1 MRVAAGQFSGR
12 ALLAAVQLLLLL
24 LCATVGVSGHDVGD
38 MHQKPLGGDGRLV
51 YPHSSARR
59 VIWDE
64 HSLFIDG
71 QRIFIFSG
79 EVHPWRNPVQSLH
92 LDVLQKLKAAGFNAV
107 SIYFHWGAVEYE
119 RGVFRWNKIFDLQPF
134 LDAAK
139 KAGLYVIARPGPYVN
154 AETSGGGFP
163 GWGTRVEG
171 LWRKSNKN
179 YTEAWKPFV
188 REFGALI
195 VKNEITRGGP
205 IILVQVENE
214 YSGFGDGVEDFDYE
228 KELLAAFKDTG
239 ITVPTICDDAWL
251 GGHFQSVDIY
261 GWNSYPLGFDC
272 SHPKVWHNPPPDYYY
287 NLYNSKIKRHAPK
300 SILELQA
307 GGFDGWG
314 GAGYDACAQLIGPE
328 FETVFYKAIYGS
340 AVRIMNLYMVFGGTN
355 WGQLAEPGVYT
366 SYDYGA
372 IIREDRRLRDKYY
385 ELKLQTNFLK
395 ASPTY
400 LTSHPWQ
407 LTESQQLDILK
418 GTKGI
423 VLTVLDNIYR
433 ERTKFYIV
441 RQKDFS
447 KFETIKYRINLDT
460 SFGTLAVPRLKEHG
474 ASKPT
479 PFLELQPRDSNI
491 LVTDYRAGSAYI
503 VYSTAEIYTWK
514 EIDGT
519 TYIFVYGDP
528 GEQHETA
535 FRAQDKVD
543 VHITG
548 SNEGVDWMH
557 EANLSLLTIGYTI
570 TDDSTQLV
578 RFDKTVLVIQ
588 SRKVAS
594 RTWVLDT
601 HPPTI
606 VEGGYLIR
614 SASIEGSRLHLIG
627 DIDQTIA
634 LYILASNS
642 VRHVTFNDKDLNIRR
657 TDGGWL
663 YATLTPRLP
672 ETTIPDL
679 SKLKWKYANS
689 LPEICSSYDDSRWV
703 TADNTYTPNKE
714 KPSTEHILYASD
726 YGFHSGNILWRGHF
740 TASGGEEEFSLKI
753 QGGQAFGYSVW
764 DNDVYV
770 GFWEGDVTTERHKGS
785 FKLPTPWKKD
795 EKHVITIL
803 QDHMGLEENWTA
815 ATEDFKAPRGLFS
828 YGFKG
833 NSPKLVHW
841 KLTGN
846 LGGEK
851 YIDHERGPFNEGGL
865 YAERQG
871 WHLPGFDD
879 SDWSAG
885 SPLKG
890 LKGPGVAFYRATFD
904 LHVPAGVDYP
914 MAIQYSNST
923 GSYYRSQ
930 IYVNGYQFGKYVN
943 SIGPQTS
950 FFIPQGILNYNG
962 ANTIAIS
969 LWAMQPAGAHLRSLD
984 LRILG
989 KVEGGVG
996 KVENSPMPPWTK
1008 RDAY

>member
-1 MRVAAGQFSGR
+1 MRIAAGTFEGV
-12 ALLAAVQLLLLL
+12 LLAVARLLLL
-24 LCATVGVSGHDVGD
+24 LCAAVGVSGHLHDV
-38 MHQKPLGGDGRLV
+38 HQQPLGGDIHMAMGH
-51 YPHSSARR
+51 PQSSARR
-59 VIWDE
+59 VTWDE

-92 LDVLQKLKAAGFNAV
+92 LDVLQKLKSAGFNAV

-139 KAGLYVIARPGPYVN
+139 QAGL
-154 AETSGGGFP
+154 GGFP

-195 VKNEITRGGP
+195 LKNEINKGGP

-228 KELLAAFKDTG
+228 EELLAAFKDTG

-251 GGHFQSVDIY
+251 GGHYQQVDIY

-272 SHPKVWHNPPPDYYY
+272 SHPEVWHNAPPDNFY
-287 NLYNSKIKRHAPK
+287 NSYNSKIQRHAPK

-314 GAGYDACAQLIGPE
+314 GAGYDSCAQLIGPE
-328 FETVFYKAIYGS
+328 FETVFYKAMYGS
-340 AVRIMNLYMVFGGTN
+340 AVKVMNLYMVFGGTN

-372 IIREDRRLRDKYY
+372 IIREDRRLRAKYY
-385 ELKLQTNFLK
+385 ELKLQTQFLK
-395 ASPTY
+395 ASPSY
-400 LTSHPWQ
+400 LTSRPWQ
-407 LTESQQLDILK
+407 LTESQQIDILK
-418 GTKGI
+418 GTRGI
-423 VLTVLDNIYR
+423 VLTVLDGIYL
-433 ERTKFYIV
+433 ERTKYYIV

-447 KFETIKYRINLDT
+447 KFETIQYRIDLDT
-460 SFGTLAVPRLKEHG
+460 TIGTFAVPRLRRRSTYEPAPLLK
-474 ASKPT
+474 
-479 PFLELQPRDSNI
+479 LQPRDSNI
-491 LVTDYRAGSAYI
+491 LVTDYRAGNAYI
-503 VYSTAEIYTWK
+503 LYSTAEIYTWK
-514 EIDGT
+514 EIDGV
-519 TYIFVYGDP
+519 TYILVYGDV
-528 GEQHETA
+528 GERHETA
-535 FRAQDKVD
+535 FKVPTKVE
-543 VHITG
+543 VHTTG
-548 SNEGVDWMH
+548 SEEAVDWMYD
-557 EANLSLLTIGYTI
+557 ANEGLLGLGFTILDGPSQILRLGKMI
-570 TDDSTQLV
+570 T
-578 RFDKTVLVIQ
+578 LVIQ
-588 SRKVAS
+588 SRQVALK
-594 RTWVLDT
+594 TWILDT
-601 HPPTI
+601 QPPAI

-614 SASIEGSRLHLIG
+614 SAHITGSKLHLVG
-627 DIDQTIA
+627 DLDQATQ
-634 LYILASNS
+634 LHILAAKS
-642 VRHVTFNDKDLNIRR
+642 VKHVTFNGKDID
-657 TDGGWL
+657 TQYADDGWL
-663 YATLTPRLP
+663 YAALAPKLPKITLP
-672 ETTIPDL
+672 EL
-679 SKLKWKYANS
+679 SKLDWKVSNS
-689 LPEICSSYDDSRWV
+689 LPEISSSYDDSRWV

-714 KPSTEHILYASD
+714 KPSTEQILYASD

-740 TASGGEEEFSLKI
+740 TASGGEEEFSLEI
-753 QGGQAFGYSVW
+753 QGGQAFGYSIW
-764 DNDVYV
+764 DNGDYV

-785 FKLPTPWKKD
+785 FKLPKAWKQG

-803 QDHMGLEENWTA
+803 QDHMGLEECWTA

-828 YGFKG
+828 YSFKG

-851 YIDHERGPFNEGGL
+851 YIDLERGPYNEGGL

-885 SPLKG
+885 TPLKG
-890 LKGPGVAFYRATFD
+890 LKEPGVAFYRATFD

-914 MAIQYSNST
+914 MAIEYSNST
-923 GSYYRSQ
+923 NSYYRSQ
-930 IYVNGYQFGKYVN
+930 IYINGYQFGKYVN

-950 FFIPQGILNYNG
+950 FFVPQGILNYNG
-962 ANTIAIS
+962 TNTIGIS

-996 KVENSPMPPWTK
+996 EVENSPMPPWSK